1 MVAAP
6 APPLLSPLWRHHHAA
21 WTPRR
26 HEPSGARTF
35 FSGGP
40 GLTPGKA
47 RSTMNA
53 VSFVSPVVEPGTGVR
68 AKTV

>member
-1 MVAAP
+1 MIAA
-6 APPLLSPLWRHHHAA
+6 
-21 WTPRR
+21 TPCRQPDGHTIQRCIHGRR
-26 HEPSGARTF
+26 RTF

-40 GLTPGKA
+40 GLTPLNA

-53 VSFVSPVVEPGTGVR
+53 VSFVSPLAEPGTGVR